1 MARILLIE
9 DEENLRYSIAR
20 SLARSGH
27 NIDEAGRADTART
40 LAQQRDFD
48 LILTDVNLDGQSGVE
63 LIDGLRHEGYTGAV
77 VVMTAY
83 GSIENAV
90 RAMKLGAEDYLQKP
104 VRLDQL
110 SLVIERALERRS
122 LARRAEL
129 YDRLDNAPLESQAI
143 LGRSTLWLDA
153 MALARRFAQIPLP
166 LDDHTALSPILLLG
180 ETGVGKGMIARLI
193 HDLTGDSD
201 AERGEPS
208 TPPFVPV
215 NCSALPPSL
224 AESELFGHEKGAFT
238 DARSARPGLF
248 ELADGGTIFLDEIG
262 DTPPELQA
270 KLLHVLEEGAF
281 RRVGGQRQRRVH
293 VRVIAATNQ
302 DLSARIAEGRFRRD
316 LFYRL
321 SAFTVSLP
329 ALRDRPDDALL
340 IAHAV
345 LERFA
350 ARIGQPAPRLDDA
363 ARSAIEAHP
372 WPGNVRELINTAQ
385 RAAAICRDN
394 VITAGDLGLSATPPR
409 RAAAGANRGALTFDF
424 SRGEHTL
431 AKVERELISQALEH
445 ADGNISRA
453 ARLVG
458 MNRSS
463 FRYRIERSGLHK
475 PSEDPP

>member
-1 MARILLIE
+1 
-9 DEENLRYSIAR
+9 
-20 SLARSGH
+20 
-27 NIDEAGRADTART
+27 
-40 LAQQRDFD
+40 
-48 LILTDVNLDGQSGVE
+48 
-63 LIDGLRHEGYTGAV
+63 
-77 VVMTAY
+77 
-83 GSIENAV
+83 
-90 RAMKLGAEDYLQKP
+90 
-104 VRLDQL
+104 
-110 SLVIERALERRS
+110 
-122 LARRAEL
+122 
-129 YDRLDNAPLESQAI
+129 
-143 LGRSTLWLDA
+143 
-153 MALARRFAQIPLP
+153 
-166 LDDHTALSPILLLG
+166 
-180 ETGVGKGMIARLI
+180 
-193 HDLTGDSD
+193 
-201 AERGEPS
+201 
-208 TPPFVPV
+208 
-215 NCSALPPSL
+215 
-224 AESELFGHEKGAFT
+224 
-238 DARSARPGLF
+238 
-248 ELADGGTIFLDEIG
+248 
-262 DTPPELQA
+262 
-270 KLLHVLEEGAF
+270 
-281 RRVGGQRQRRVH
+281 VH